1 MAKARVLQKSF
12 LNNRLVEPGEI
23 IDYDGPYGD
32 NVEPVGK
39 GKKSAPEPAVEV
51 EAEPAPEQPAE

>member
-1 MAKARVLQKSF
+1 MAKARVLLKSF

-32 NVEPVGK
+32 NVEPVK
-39 GKKSAPEPAVEV
+39 GKKGAPPEPEPEPAVE
-51 EAEPAPEQPAE
+51 PEQPPAE